1 MRLNIPQIPA
11 RWQDAH
17 AHHRDRLERQFAILA
32 AWAMLATLLAYQFS
46 HALRGVPMADASGLD
61 LLLRAPAYA
70 AALVTL
76 AGHYTGRPRWSAK
89 AFLRLMSLSLMFTVL
104 SLFLL
109 YYQQAQAGLQQ
120 ISKGLM
126 VAFFGVT
133 LMTTR
138 GLRDWL
144 LQFLLPLLLF
154 VAAAGVLA
162 IPLTELG
169 PYLFGPGVVLVVGLL
184 VSEALR
190 GLSVQQFLSEQALKE
205 MATTDQLTGLLN
217 RHAFLPLIRQEIHQA
232 ERNGQHRFSVILGD
246 LDHFKR
252 VNDRFGHETGDRVL
266 QETATRIRACLRR
279 GDALCRWGGE
289 ELLILLPGT
298 GVRGAREVGR
308 KILAALADQPMP
320 MKDTRQQQTI
330 SLGIA
335 GYRGDTSPEALI
347 GRADR
352 ALYRAKSQGR
362 NQLAVAL
369 AAPAGGDAG

>member
-184 VSEALR
+184 VSEALPGAFR
-190 GLSVQQFLSEQALKE
+190 TAVSERTGPE
-205 MATTDQLTGLLN
+205 GNGHHPDQLTGLLN

-279 GDALCRWGGE
+279 AMPCAA
-289 ELLILLPGT
+289 
-298 GVRGAREVGR
+298 GAAR
-308 KILAALADQPMP
+308 
-320 MKDTRQQQTI
+320 
-330 SLGIA
+330 SC
-335 GYRGDTSPEALI
+335 
-347 GRADR
+347 
-352 ALYRAKSQGR
+352 
-362 NQLAVAL
+362 
-369 AAPAGGDAG
+369 